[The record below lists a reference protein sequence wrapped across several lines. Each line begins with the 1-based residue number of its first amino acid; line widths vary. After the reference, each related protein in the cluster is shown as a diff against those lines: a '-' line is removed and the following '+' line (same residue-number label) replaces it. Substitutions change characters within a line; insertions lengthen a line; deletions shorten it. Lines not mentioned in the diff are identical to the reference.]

1 MVILLAVLVLA
12 VVVCVVMR
20 VRRRTRRKITDTSG
34 ASNNL
39 HNPTYTG
46 SVIAERLSARH
57 LIFCSTRSYCPSR
70 SLFGRNAPSRS
81 IVRHALLRMRE
92 RMAGA

>member
-57 LIFCSTRSYCPSR
+57 LILQHALGL
-70 SLFGRNAPSRS
+70 SLFS
-81 IVRHALLRMRE
+81 VTLLIWP
-92 RMAGA
+92 